1 MLLLTL
7 AAQFLEEPA
16 RASRLL
22 PGVKMKAK
30 KSFVTCETACKY
42 DNTLQVQMASCR
54 EREREMLEV
63 TGLFRLLLYDHSPIV
78 TLDTNNVCLN
88 GKDLLR
94 SLLTVHKLNNVFF
107 FSQCVSQEE
116 CLSFP

>member
-54 EREREMLEV
+54 ERERCWK
-63 TGLFRLLLYDHSPIV
+63 SPGFLDFFCMT
-78 TLDTNNVCLN
+78 TL
-88 GKDLLR
+88 
-94 SLLTVHKLNNVFF
+94 
-107 FSQCVSQEE
+107 Q
-116 CLSFP
+116 LSH